1 MAARKKNCGAPECS
15 ERIKMRHSYCEK
27 HFSLLPRQ
35 IRSDMIEARRI
46 GDGRKV
52 LDASKRAIEFY
63 ENYKEREVTTGK
75 SDIVD
80 VTLESRGLS
89 DSGKAKAFWQGDYKE
104 LNNGEE
110 REVWIWL
117 PLSQIEID
125 EQKDGTCVVS
135 MPEWLAMDKGLI

>member
-80 VTLESRGLS
+80 VTLEPRMVKGR
-89 DSGKAKAFWQGDYKE
+89 AQAFFQGDY
-104 LNNGEE
+104 EE
-110 REVWIWL
+110 SHGTADNKEVWIWL

>member
-1 MAARKKNCGAPECS
+1 MAARKKNCGAPGCS

-27 HFSLLPRQ
+27 HFALLPRQ
-35 IRSDMIEARRI
+35 IRGDMIEARRI
-46 GDGRKV
+46 GDGRRV
-52 LDASKRAIEFY
+52 VDASKRAIEFY

-80 VTLESRGLS
+80 VTLEPRMVKGR
-89 DSGKAKAFWQGDYKE
+89 AQAFFQGDY
-104 LNNGEE
+104 EE
-110 REVWIWL
+110 SHGTADNKEVWIWL

-125 EQKDGTCVVS
+125 EQANGTCVVS